1 MPVSISQL
9 GQTGTKTDLP
19 LTHELKTQQLYT
31 GSARQM
37 QGALANKLSKTM
49 LFHGPPALSLQDQKE
64 NKPLPEIPVQI
75 KDFPDKNKDGTR
87 KKISEIGQDPKPKD
101 DVKIRSDVSSGV
113 MNPVNGAKQS
123 TGKKPLHLKKA
134 AVKNVAKRPI
144 SLVKKEKE
152 DDNAFSTPAS
162 ILQDNE
168 APTSIVHAQRMANQM
183 VKTGNFSTFGSNNF
197 RF

>member
-1 MPVSISQL
+1 
-9 GQTGTKTDLP
+9 
-19 LTHELKTQQLYT
+19 
-31 GSARQM
+31 M

-101 DVKIRSDVSSGV
+101 DVKIRSDAASGV

-123 TGKKPLHLKKA
+123 TVRGTARPFRPR
-134 AVKNVAKRPI
+134 KNV
-144 SLVKKEKE
+144 SLAGVLDLGEE
-152 DDNAFSTPAS
+152 LA
-162 ILQDNE
+162 
-168 APTSIVHAQRMANQM
+168 VHASPAA
-183 VKTGNFSTFGSNNF
+183 
-197 RF
+197 